1 MTGPKRVSERQLAAN
16 RRNAL
21 RSTGPKSPEGK
32 AVSARNALKHGIL
45 SKAVIPP
52 VLEEY
57 ESRKE
62 FDALLASFVERL
74 SPEGAVE
81 EMLVERIATSYWR
94 LGRVLRAEAGKI
106 AINRGLSSAPIFDQ
120 YAEDRETAHILQE
133 NLAKLDDDDPEA
145 WQTLRALFDDEYD
158 RHPDDDE
165 MRSAIAQWLPDV
177 NYALEDPPVLGEWA
191 NQVAASLPNAK
202 DLLLFMRYEAALD
215 RQIYRALNT
224 LERLQRIRLGEF
236 VPPTVRVEVEG

>member
-52 VLEEY
+52 ALEKY
-57 ESRKE
+57 ESRE
-62 FDALLASFVERL
+62 EYDGLIASFIDSL
-74 SPEGAVE
+74 APEGAVE

-94 LGRVLRAEAGKI
+94 LGRLLRAEAAAL
-106 AINRGLSSAPIFDQ
+106 AIRRGTNDAPTYDWYNKNRRMAQ
-120 YAEDRETAHILQE
+120 ALQD

-145 WQTLRALFDDEYD
+145 WQTLRDMFDKEYGQY
-158 RHPDDDE
+158 PDDDE
-165 MRSAIAQWLPDV
+165 MRSAIAQWLPDFDCK
-177 NYALEDPPVLGEWA
+177 LSDSFLRGEQA
-191 NQVAASLPNAK
+191 SQVACSLPPNYVLP
-202 DLLLFMRYEAALD
+202 LLMRYEASLE
-215 RQIYRALNT
+215 RQIHRALSA
-224 LERLQRIRLGEF
+224 LERLQRLRRGEI

>member
-16 RRNAL
+16 RANAL

-32 AVSARNALKHGIL
+32 AASARNAIKHGVL

-52 VLEEY
+52 ILEKYESREEY
-57 ESRKE
+57 E
-62 FDALLASFVERL
+62 ALLASFVERL

-94 LGRVLRAEAGKI
+94 LGRLLRAEAAAMVK
-106 AINRGLSSAPIFDQ
+106 NRDLADSPRYRQ
-120 YAEDRETAHILQE
+120 YVEDRGKAAILE
-133 NLAKLDDDDPEA
+133 EGLAKLDENDPNV
-145 WQTLRALFDDEYD
+145 WQELRDLFDLEYGQ
-158 RHPDDDE
+158 HPDDDE
-165 MRSAIAQWLPDV
+165 MRTAIGQWLPDFDYELPDAV
-177 NYALEDPPVLGEWA
+177 MREELSNLVSC
-191 NQVAASLPNAK
+191 SLPRVK
-202 DLLLFMRYEAALD
+202 GLPLLMRYEAALD
-215 RQIYRALNT
+215 RQIHRALGT